1 MPNPLIQDRNID
13 FLLYELL
20 DAEKLCELPAFQEH
34 SRDTFDLFLGSAR
47 KLAREQLFPSY
58 RTLDLDPPELTS
70 GGVKVHP
77 LLRTL
82 YPQLVELGILN
93 ATRPEAVGGQNL
105 PTLINSMASA
115 YLMAGNL
122 AVYAYAGLTTGAA
135 RLIESFGS
143 DELKQEYMQRMYSGE
158 WTGTMALTEPQAG
171 SSLSDVQTRAEPTG
185 AGHYL
190 MRGSKVFI
198 SGGDHDVTQNIVHLC
213 LARIVGAPPGIKG
226 VSLFV
231 VPKRRS
237 ENGELVD
244 NDAVA
249 AGVFHKIGWKG
260 LPSIALSLGESDDC
274 HGYLVGEPNQGIRYM
289 FQMMNEARLM
299 VGMNGAATASV
310 AYLEALDYAI
320 NRPQGRGIG
329 AKDPTSPQVPIIEHA
344 DVRRMLLR
352 QKAIVEGSFSLLAT
366 ASLYADLEENAS
378 SGEERQEA
386 HLLLDL
392 LTPIAKTFPAEKG
405 FEANSLAVQVHG
417 GYGYTSEYLPEAWL
431 RDQKLN
437 SLHEGTSGIQSL
449 DLLGRKV
456 VAGGGRAV
464 QLLQR
469 EIGKTVER
477 AQRAAVPDEWIAKL
491 QGSTQAMLAVTHHL
505 AGLGLQGDVDGMLLH
520 SSDYMDLFGTLV
532 IGWQWLAQAA
542 AAQEGL
548 ARVEGSKDATA
559 EAFYRGKL
567 AAAQYWIQSE
577 LPRIGYLSALCK
589 SGEDSYRNVEPSWF

>member
-1 MPNPLIQDRNID
+1 MPNPLIQDRNVE

-20 DAEKLCELPAFQEH
+20 DAEKLCELPVFSEH

-47 KLAREQLFPSY
+47 KVAREQLFPSY
-58 RTLDLDPPELTS
+58 RALDLEPPELTPS
-70 GGVKVHP
+70 GVKVHP
-77 LLRTL
+77 QLKQL

-93 ATRPEAVGGQNL
+93 ATRPEEVGGQNL
-105 PTLINSMASA
+105 PALINAMASA

-143 DELKQEYMQRMYSGE
+143 DELKQEYMQRMYGGE
-158 WTGTMALTEPQAG
+158 WTGTMALTEPHAG
-171 SSLSDVQTRAEPTG
+171 SSLSDVQTRAEPTD

-190 MRGSKVFI
+190 LRGSKVFI
-198 SGGDHDVTQNIVHLC
+198 SGGDHDVTENIVHLC
-213 LARIVGAPPGIKG
+213 LARIVDAPPGIKG

-231 VPKRRS
+231 VPKRRR
-237 ENGELVD
+237 ENGALVD

-260 LPSIALSLGESDDC
+260 LPSIALNLGENDAC

-289 FQMMNEARLM
+289 FQMMNDARLM

-310 AYLEALDYAI
+310 AYLESLDYAL
-320 NRPQGRGIG
+320 NRPQGRAIG
-329 AKDPTSPQVPIIEHA
+329 AKDPTAPQVPIIEHA

-352 QKAIVEGSFSLLAT
+352 QKAIVEGSLSLLAT
-366 ASLYADLEENAS
+366 ASLYADLEEHAA
-378 SGEERQEA
+378 GETERAEA

-392 LTPIAKTFPAEKG
+392 LTPVAKTFPAEKG
-405 FEANSLAVQVHG
+405 FESNALAVQIHG

-456 VAGGGRAV
+456 VAGGGKAV

-469 EIGKTVER
+469 EISNSAER
-477 AQRAAVPDEWIAKL
+477 AQRAGVPDEWIAKV

-505 AGLGLQGDVDGMLLH
+505 AGLGLQGDVEGMLLH
-520 SSDYMDLFGTLV
+520 SSDYLDLFSTLV

-542 AAQEGL
+542 AAKEGL
-548 ARVEGSKDATA
+548 ARIGSDQALA
-559 EAFYRGKL
+559 AFYRGKL

-577 LPRIGYLSALCK
+577 LPRIGYLAALCK
-589 SGEDSYRNVEPSWF
+589 SGEDSYRDIDPSWF